1 MEVKERH
8 TFKTERKRHSVIRR
22 PQINFMFSLTHNFVV
37 PFLSDKL
44 YITVVSLTLIVWFQ
58 IMAPLRSCTGPF
70 DYWFKEMLECLNGVN
85 HCVEGGEQR
94 SGLQLLAVLSN
105 ERALNKSE
113 WPHRLRSWH
122 LQLPCFS
129 RSILML

>member
-8 TFKTERKRHSVIRR
+8 TFKIERKCHSVIRR
-22 PQINFMFSLTHNFVV
+22 PQINFVF
-37 PFLSDKL
+37 PFHSSFLVWQQL

-58 IMAPLRSCTGPF
+58 IMAPLQSCTGPF
-70 DYWFKEMLECLNGVN
+70 DYWFKEMLECLNGAN

-113 WPHRLRSWH
+113 WPHRLRSWRP
-122 LQLPCFS
+122 QLPCFS